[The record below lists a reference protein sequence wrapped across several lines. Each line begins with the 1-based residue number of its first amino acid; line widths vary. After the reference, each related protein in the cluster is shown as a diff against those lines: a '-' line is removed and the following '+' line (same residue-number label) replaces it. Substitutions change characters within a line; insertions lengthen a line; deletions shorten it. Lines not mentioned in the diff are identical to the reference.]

1 MDDQTVAGFLECSHQ
16 ESDTLL
22 KQEWHGNGSGLLL
35 WPTLTTFTWLH
46 TFTRGLGIVLNIC
59 WNTKRRDWGM
69 ISFWRLLVA
78 PSTMMILSFRMG
90 GFSKGVWEQM
100 KGWNRRSVN
109 HIVGIFCLVS
119 STCKYISAVFCSVDL
134 VFIALYGAAFSS
146 NSSNS
151 NNQIWNECSWFRFTT
166 IKARQVSLHLPNDI
180 SGVHFISVLKWKLFE
195 PPAPIWIPLSITN
208 GRYSFLTKVDFR
220 RGGSLHPQQLTYT
233 DPEPYRERGHRTS
246 NFRSGG
252 KLWTASCAFQSIW
265 AEILRRGEVKTKS
278 IAMIAMDY
286 CIVDQN

>member
-22 KQEWHGNGSGLLL
+22 KQERHGK
-35 WPTLTTFTWLH
+35 WQWVVALTHINYRLH
-46 TFTRGLGIVLNIC
+46 AFTRGLGIVLDIC

-119 STCKYISAVFCSVDL
+119 STCKHISAVFCSVDL
-134 VFIALYGAAFSS
+134 VFIALYGAAFLS
-146 NSSNS
+146 N
-151 NNQIWNECSWFRFTT
+151 
-166 IKARQVSLHLPNDI
+166 
-180 SGVHFISVLKWKLFE
+180 
-195 PPAPIWIPLSITN
+195 
-208 GRYSFLTKVDFR
+208 
-220 RGGSLHPQQLTYT
+220 
-233 DPEPYRERGHRTS
+233 
-246 NFRSGG
+246 
-252 KLWTASCAFQSIW
+252 
-265 AEILRRGEVKTKS
+265 
-278 IAMIAMDY
+278 
-286 CIVDQN
+286 